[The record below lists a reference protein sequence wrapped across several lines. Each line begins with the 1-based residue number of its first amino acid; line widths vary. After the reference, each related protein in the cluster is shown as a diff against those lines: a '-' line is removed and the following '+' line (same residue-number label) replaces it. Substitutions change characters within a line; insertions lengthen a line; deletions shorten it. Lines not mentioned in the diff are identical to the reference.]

1 MQPNHYEPWRPV
13 RQLWHELDRVFASYP
28 ATDPADTGD
37 WIPLTDLQEEKDR
50 YVVRADVPGVA
61 PDAIEIIV
69 ENGVLTIR
77 GERPG
82 PSAETRASYRRVERP
97 CGGFYRRFALP
108 NAADSAQITAR
119 SALGV
124 LEIVIP
130 KASHTLSR
138 TIQVQG

>member
-1 MQPNHYEPWRPV
+1 MQPNRYEPWRPV
-13 RQLWHELDRVFASYP
+13 RQLWHELDRVFAVDP
-28 ATDPADTGD
+28 AADPADTSD
-37 WIPLTDLQEEKDR
+37 WIPPVDLQEEKNR
-50 YVVRADVPGVA
+50 YVLRADVPGVA
-61 PDAIEIIV
+61 PDAIEIIA

-77 GERPG
+77 GQRPG
-82 PSAETRASYRRVERP
+82 PSAEARAGYRRVERP

-108 NAADSAQITAR
+108 NAADSTQITAR
-119 SALGV
+119 SAHGV